1 MNFKINFAY
10 LFLFLSVLFWAGN
23 FIVGKYA
30 SYYQIP
36 PWSGNFYRWF
46 FAWLILLPFT
56 FTEIISKKNY
66 ILENYKFYILLGIT
80 SVTIF
85 NSIVYYSLNFTQV
98 ISGVLMISTIP
109 VMIMFISSI
118 LKIERTNIFQILGV
132 ICSFIG
138 VILIITKANFDLL
151 VNLDFNKGDLTMVI
165 AMLSWATY
173 SALLKK
179 RKHELS
185 QLSLL
190 EVIITFG
197 LIFLIPIY
205 ITEYSLG
212 FEITLNKPFILVL
225 IYVVLFPGLAAFI
238 CWIKGISLIGPN
250 RSGVFLHLMP
260 ILSALM
266 AMIIFKEK
274 FMLYHLLG
282 AFFILSGIILSNR
295 KSTNAL
301 SSYFRRLSKYI
312 TAVCRFKK
320 TILKV

>member
-1 MNFKINFAY
+1 MNFKINIAY

-36 PWSGNFYRWF
+36 PFSLNFYRWF

-56 FTEIISKKNY
+56 YKEIISKKNY

-132 ICSFIG
+132 ICSFVG
-138 VILIITKANFDLL
+138 VILIITKANLDLF
-151 VNLDFNKGDLTMVI
+151 VNLDFNKGDLTMVV

-190 EVIITFG
+190 EFIITFG

-295 KSTNAL
+295 KSTNA
-301 SSYFRRLSKYI
+301 
-312 TAVCRFKK
+312 
-320 TILKV
+320 